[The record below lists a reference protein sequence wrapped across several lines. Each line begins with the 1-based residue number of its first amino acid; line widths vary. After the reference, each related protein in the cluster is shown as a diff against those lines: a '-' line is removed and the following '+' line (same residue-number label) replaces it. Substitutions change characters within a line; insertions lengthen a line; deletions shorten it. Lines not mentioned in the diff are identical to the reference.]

1 MCLKESWISIITAD
15 HGNCEQMINI
25 RSGEI
30 NKEHTINP
38 VPFII
43 VKKGVG
49 DRTFSAGLAN
59 MDSIVPSG
67 ILADVA
73 PTILKIMGLSKP
85 PEMGG
90 ISLI

>member
-1 MCLKESWISIITAD
+1 LGLKEKWVSVVTAD

-30 NKEHTINP
+30 NKEHTNNP
-38 VPFII
+38 VPFIV

-49 DRTFSAGLAN
+49 DRNFSAGLAN
-59 MDSIVPSG
+59 LDSIVPSG
-67 ILADVA
+67 ILADVS
-73 PTILKIMGLSKP
+73 PTILKIMGLSQPK
-85 PEMGG
+85 EMGG